1 MPRIIK
7 FRIKG
12 NSLDETFRLTRTT
25 IFKTISSI
33 TRETDE
39 NGEMIS
45 PHEIPINNSRVEIDE
60 ELSAFGIQSREPAEV
75 IILETDNGPTQTGLS
90 EINANN
96 EIPQPVRIDNLFRP
110 GPPRKIDSKNLF

>member
-12 NSLDETFRLTRTT
+12 QSMDETFRLTRTT

-45 PHEIPINNSRVEIDE
+45 PHEVPMSSSRVEIDE
-60 ELSAFGIQSREPAEV
+60 ELSAFGVQSKELAQV
-75 IILETDNGPTQTGLS
+75 IILETENGPTQTGLS

-96 EIPQPVRIDNLFRP
+96 TIPQPVRIDDLFRAGQP
-110 GPPRKIDSKNLF
+110 KKIDPKDLF